1 MSIEF
6 QVSLPSG
13 VIATQ
18 RFDQATV
25 VVGTASDCDL
35 VLSIESE
42 KVFRFCVELGESG
55 ATVICLH
62 DIGMMLNRSP
72 VFKKGEIRS
81 LRHGDIIRLVGN
93 DCRLTFSYTSKGT
106 LGAAEAT
113 AAVNEDSVSYPS
125 ESDSIANEGAVNEGR
140 ITVVSSVVWNV
151 IRAQRRLI
159 AAASAVLVSLL
170 VLVFTF
176 GSGAGVSEHLPE
188 VEIVVVVDE
197 HQTKAIDLLDALRR
211 QGEYASLTI
220 ENITHSIDVSK
231 AVIFNPD
238 SRQISFSPSEA
249 DAPNEFALRLSCVVT
264 LPNSAEQV
272 QQPVVI
278 QCVFNEVK
286 DLPVVSP
293 IRSVQLGLSNIR
305 PISLGVD
312 AFDPDLPQDVL
323 IYTASTQLPEG
334 ATIDAITGAFDWIP
348 SESQYGKNYSIA
360 INVSKKSSPELVSTT
375 GFSIQL
381 VNDTEL
387 NSKRRSYEDSL
398 YVLWVKDPTGKFVEP
413 FATTVAVAPGVLA
426 TNATIVME
434 LQKQVYD
441 NWTVWVGR
449 IGQEELVPIKNMFV
463 HGYFTLGREEY
474 GEGSYTS
481 IYFDVGVVHAS
492 PEFIRSF
499 VDVISAETHRE
510 ITKSHDVDLLSV
522 NIDER
527 LLDSTEVISSTFTR
541 GKIVSTQKLS
551 IVELSEV
558 PDFAILEVEG
568 EFPVH
573 VDGAPLLIDGMLLG
587 LYSTTFKHDNQ
598 NEKENHIFTIPI
610 CLNDFEVD
618 SPSNVWVSAAKA
630 FPLPD

>member
-1 MSIEF
+1 MPIEF

-18 RFDQATV
+18 CFAQSTV
-25 VVGTASDCDL
+25 VVGTGSDCDL
-35 VLSIESE
+35 VLSIQSE
-42 KVFRFCVELGESG
+42 NVFRFCVELGESG

-62 DIGMMLNRSP
+62 DVGMMLNRSA

-81 LRHGDIIRLVGN
+81 LRHGDIIRLVGS
-93 DCRLTFSYTSKGT
+93 DCRLTFSYTAKET
-106 LGAAEAT
+106 LVAAKAT
-113 AAVNEDSVSYPS
+113 TTVDDDSVSYRS
-125 ESDSIANEGAVNEGR
+125 ASDTIANEGAVNEARLAGFR
-140 ITVVSSVVWNV
+140 TAVWKV

-159 AAASAVLVSLL
+159 AAACAVLLSLV
-170 VLVFTF
+170 VLIFTF
-176 GSGAGVSEHLPE
+176 GSGAVVSEDLPE

-197 HQTKAIDLLDALRR
+197 HQTKAINLLDALRR

-231 AVIFNPD
+231 AVIFNSD

-249 DAPNEFALRLSCVVT
+249 DAPNEFSLHLSCVVT
-264 LPNSAEQV
+264 LPNSVEQV

-334 ATIDAITGAFDWIP
+334 ATIDAKTGAFDWSP
-348 SESQYGKNYSIA
+348 AEDQYGQHYSIV
-360 INVSKKSSPELVSTT
+360 INVSKQSSPELVSTT
-375 GFSIQL
+375 GFGIEL
-381 VNDTEL
+381 VDDTEL

-434 LQKQVYD
+434 LQKQVHD

-449 IGQEELVPIKNMFV
+449 IGQEELVPINNMFV
-463 HGYFTLGREEY
+463 HGYFSLGRKKY

-492 PEFIRSF
+492 PEFIQSF
-499 VDVISAETHRE
+499 MDVVSAESYSET
-510 ITKSHDVDLLSV
+510 TKSHDVDLLSV

-527 LLDSTEVISSTFTR
+527 LQDSTEVISSTFTR
-541 GKIVSTQKLS
+541 GKIVSSQKLS
-551 IVELSEV
+551 IVESSKV
-558 PDFAILEVEG
+558 PDFVILEVEG
-568 EFPVH
+568 GFPEH

-587 LYSTTFKHDNQ
+587 LYSTMFKHDSQ
-598 NEKENHIFTIPI
+598 NDKENHLFTIPI
-610 CLNDFEVD
+610 CLNDFNVD
-618 SPSNVWVSAAKA
+618 SPSQLWVPAAKA